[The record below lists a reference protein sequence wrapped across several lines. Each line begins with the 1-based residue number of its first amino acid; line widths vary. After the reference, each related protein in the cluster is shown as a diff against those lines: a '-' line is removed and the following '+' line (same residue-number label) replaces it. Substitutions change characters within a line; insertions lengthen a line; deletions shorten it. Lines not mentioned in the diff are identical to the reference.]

1 VIGYQNAAHIAEKA
15 AAEGT
20 TLREAAISSGKVQ
33 ADEYDR
39 IIVPKAMIGSGI
51 AGA

>member
-1 VIGYQNAAHIAEKA
+1 VSPVIGYQNAAYIAEKA
-15 AAEGT
+15 AAEE
-20 TLREAAISSGKVQ
+20 RQSPRAIIQ

-39 IIVPKAMIGSGI
+39 IIILGTMIGRGL